1 MARWDAAAGVDRV
14 AARRGGA
21 ASCAAARGGAVRGA
35 GLAAGPGLLQPGRAG
50 GAADPAQAAVG
61 GWRLAQAF
69 LRAGDHDSARSA
81 ATAAWE
87 DLEPTI
93 RAEPRPDV
101 LCASGALRLCGA
113 VAAARCDDR
122 ADASALLD
130 DARATADRLGTDRND
145 HWLTFGPTNTA
156 AHAVSIA
163 VELGDPD
170 TALAAAGEVDPARFL
185 TLERQATHR
194 VHLAAALLMR
204 RRPEQAY
211 RQLLA
216 AERLN
221 PEGLP
226 HDMMA
231 REFARGLLR
240 RKGRQPPGLPA
251 LATRL
256 RVVG

>member
-1 MARWDAAAGVDRV
+1 V
-14 AARRGGA
+14 
-21 ASCAAARGGAVRGA
+21 
-35 GLAAGPGLLQPGRAG
+35 
-50 GAADPAQAAVG
+50 
-61 GWRLAQAF
+61 
-69 LRAGDHDSARSA
+69 
-81 ATAAWE
+81 
-87 DLEPTI
+87 
-93 RAEPRPDV
+93 
-101 LCASGALRLCGA
+101 
-113 VAAARCDDR
+113 
-122 ADASALLD
+122 ALLD
-130 DARATADRLGTDRND
+130 DARVAASRRGTDRND
-145 HWLTFGPTNTA
+145 HWLTFGPANTA

-204 RRPEQAY
+204 RRPDEAC

-231 REFARGLLR
+231 RELARGLLR
-240 RKGRQPPGLPA
+240 RTGRQPPGLPA
-251 LATRL
+251 LAARL
-256 RVVG
+256 RVAG